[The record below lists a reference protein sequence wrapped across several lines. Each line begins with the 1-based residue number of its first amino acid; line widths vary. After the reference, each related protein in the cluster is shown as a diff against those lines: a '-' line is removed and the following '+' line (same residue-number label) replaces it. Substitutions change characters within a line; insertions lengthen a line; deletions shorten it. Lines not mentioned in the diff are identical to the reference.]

1 MWIEVEEINF
11 NDDSDFNNTCIRH
24 VLLVGIYTMGEMYSE
39 HDDSVSENNSYL
51 ISILSVI

>member
-11 NDDSDFNNTCIRH
+11 NDDSDFHSICIRH
-24 VLLVGIYTMGEMYSE
+24 VLLMGIYTLGEMHNE
-39 HDDSVSENNSYL
+39 HDGSVSENNSYF